1 VTGASGLDIR
11 LPIGGLFVVLGV
23 LVGGYGV
30 ATGGDTARYAV
41 SEGININLWWGLV
54 MLVFGLLMLAVSA
67 RRRGT
72 ASSHPA
78 RETVEG
84 RATEAREH
92 RLGLEREP
100 GER

>member
-1 VTGASGLDIR
+1 MTGASGLDIR

-54 MLVFGLLMLAVSA
+54 MLVFGLLNAGRLGQAARNGVLPS
-67 RRRGT
+67 RRRNRRRAGDRGPG
-72 ASSHPA
+72 APA
-78 RETVEG
+78 R
-84 RATEAREH
+84 
-92 RLGLEREP
+92 P
-100 GER
+100 GA